1 MFGVESWGSLFS
13 SAVGVLYLGA
23 VITTIVVVILDN
35 RNPVKTLSWVLV
47 LSFLPMVGLVLYYFF
62 GRDTRKE
69 KLIGKK
75 GFARLTRRPMAE
87 YQQQQALVVQEDQ
100 HAVMQ
105 YFRNVNDSLPFDGND
120 VAFYTS
126 GEAMI
131 EALLEAIAGAK
142 HHIHIQFYIF
152 EADEVGKKVCE
163 ALMKKAREG
172 VEVERKVRE
181 INVPALEL
189 ITQTAPNRYLVR
201 IVCSKG
207 TYVRTLCHDI
217 GERIGVPAH
226 MSFLLRTRSGAFD
239 LDGAFTIGELREMKE
254 QDRLG
259 EAVTSIEQ
267 SLMHI
272 GEARMELNAK
282 GEKFLTHGAEVV
294 FPGVENLPVDIPLR
308 GYCNGKF
315 LGIAKSNGEAVHICT
330 FLGEDINE

>member
-1 MFGVESWGSLFS
+1 MLEGVVNVLKPPGLTSSDVVSDIRHIFGMKRVGHTGTLDPG
-13 SAVGVLYLGA
+13 AAGVLPICIGRATRLFDYL
-23 VITTIVVVILDN
+23 VD
-35 RNPVKTLSWVLV
+35 
-47 LSFLPMVGLVLYYFF
+47 
-62 GRDTRKE
+62 KE
-69 KLIGKK
+69 KEYIGEIAFGIATDTQDSYGEAVERMDALVTEEMIKAVLPSFTGLQNQTAPLYSALSVGGKK
-75 GFARLTRRPMAE
+75 MYKL
-87 YQQQQALVVQEDQ
+87 
-100 HAVMQ
+100 
-105 YFRNVNDSLPFDGND
+105 
-120 VAFYTS
+120 
-126 GEAMI
+126 
-131 EALLEAIAGAK
+131 
-142 HHIHIQFYIF
+142 
-152 EADEVGKKVCE
+152 
-163 ALMKKAREG
+163 AREG

>member
-1 MFGVESWGSLFS
+1 MLEGVVNVLKPPGLTSSDVVSDIRHIFGIKRVGHTGTLDPG
-13 SAVGVLYLGA
+13 AAGVLPICIGRATRLFDYL
-23 VITTIVVVILDN
+23 VD
-35 RNPVKTLSWVLV
+35 
-47 LSFLPMVGLVLYYFF
+47 
-62 GRDTRKE
+62 KE
-69 KLIGKK
+69 KEYIGEIAFGIATDTQDSYGEAVERMDAVVTEEMIKAVLPSFTGLQNQTAPLYSALSVGGKK
-75 GFARLTRRPMAE
+75 MYKL
-87 YQQQQALVVQEDQ
+87 
-100 HAVMQ
+100 
-105 YFRNVNDSLPFDGND
+105 
-120 VAFYTS
+120 
-126 GEAMI
+126 
-131 EALLEAIAGAK
+131 
-142 HHIHIQFYIF
+142 
-152 EADEVGKKVCE
+152 
-163 ALMKKAREG
+163 AREG

>member
-1 MFGVESWGSLFS
+1 MLEGVVNVLKPPGLTSSDVVSDIRHIFGIKRVGHTGTLDPG
-13 SAVGVLYLGA
+13 AAGVLPICIGRATRLFDYL
-23 VITTIVVVILDN
+23 VD
-35 RNPVKTLSWVLV
+35 
-47 LSFLPMVGLVLYYFF
+47 
-62 GRDTRKE
+62 KE
-69 KLIGKK
+69 KEYIGEIAFGIATDTQDSYGEAVERMDAVVTEEMIKAVLPSFTGLQNQTAPLYSALSVGGKK
-75 GFARLTRRPMAE
+75 MYKL
-87 YQQQQALVVQEDQ
+87 
-100 HAVMQ
+100 
-105 YFRNVNDSLPFDGND
+105 
-120 VAFYTS
+120 
-126 GEAMI
+126 
-131 EALLEAIAGAK
+131 
-142 HHIHIQFYIF
+142 
-152 EADEVGKKVCE
+152 
-163 ALMKKAREG
+163 AREG

-294 FPGVENLPVDIPLR
+294 FPGVKNLPVDIPLR

>member
-1 MFGVESWGSLFS
+1 MLEGVVNVLKPPGLTSSDVVSDIRHIFGMKRVGHTGTLDPG
-13 SAVGVLYLGA
+13 AAGVLPICIGRATRLFDYL
-23 VITTIVVVILDN
+23 VD
-35 RNPVKTLSWVLV
+35 
-47 LSFLPMVGLVLYYFF
+47 
-62 GRDTRKE
+62 KE
-69 KLIGKK
+69 KEYIGEIAFGIATDTQDSYGEAVDHMDAVVTEEMIKAVLPSFTGLQNQTAPLYSALSVGGKK
-75 GFARLTRRPMAE
+75 MYKL
-87 YQQQQALVVQEDQ
+87 
-100 HAVMQ
+100 
-105 YFRNVNDSLPFDGND
+105 
-120 VAFYTS
+120 
-126 GEAMI
+126 
-131 EALLEAIAGAK
+131 
-142 HHIHIQFYIF
+142 
-152 EADEVGKKVCE
+152 
-163 ALMKKAREG
+163 AREG

-189 ITQTAPNRYLVR
+189 ITQTALNRYLVR

>member
-1 MFGVESWGSLFS
+1 MLEGVVNVLKPPGLTSSDVVSDIRHIFGIKRVGHTGTLDPG
-13 SAVGVLYLGA
+13 AAGVLPICIGRATRLFDYL
-23 VITTIVVVILDN
+23 VD
-35 RNPVKTLSWVLV
+35 
-47 LSFLPMVGLVLYYFF
+47 
-62 GRDTRKE
+62 KE
-69 KLIGKK
+69 KEYIGEIAFGIATDTQDSYGEAVERMDAVVTEEMVKAVLPSFTGLQNQTAPLYSALSVGGKK
-75 GFARLTRRPMAE
+75 MYKL
-87 YQQQQALVVQEDQ
+87 
-100 HAVMQ
+100 
-105 YFRNVNDSLPFDGND
+105 
-120 VAFYTS
+120 
-126 GEAMI
+126 
-131 EALLEAIAGAK
+131 
-142 HHIHIQFYIF
+142 
-152 EADEVGKKVCE
+152 
-163 ALMKKAREG
+163 AREG

>member
-1 MFGVESWGSLFS
+1 MLEGVVNVLKPPGLTSSDVVSDIRHIFGIKRVGHTGTLDPG
-13 SAVGVLYLGA
+13 AAGVLPICIGRATRLFDYL
-23 VITTIVVVILDN
+23 VD
-35 RNPVKTLSWVLV
+35 
-47 LSFLPMVGLVLYYFF
+47 
-62 GRDTRKE
+62 KE
-69 KLIGKK
+69 KEYIGEIAFGIATDTQDSYGEAVERMDAVVTEEMIKAVLPQFIGLQNQTAPLYSALSVGGKK
-75 GFARLTRRPMAE
+75 MYKL
-87 YQQQQALVVQEDQ
+87 
-100 HAVMQ
+100 
-105 YFRNVNDSLPFDGND
+105 
-120 VAFYTS
+120 
-126 GEAMI
+126 
-131 EALLEAIAGAK
+131 
-142 HHIHIQFYIF
+142 
-152 EADEVGKKVCE
+152 
-163 ALMKKAREG
+163 AREG

>member
-1 MFGVESWGSLFS
+1 MLEGVVNVLKPPGLTSSDVVSDIRHIFGMKRVGHTGTLDPG
-13 SAVGVLYLGA
+13 AAGVLPICIGRATRLFDYL
-23 VITTIVVVILDN
+23 VD
-35 RNPVKTLSWVLV
+35 
-47 LSFLPMVGLVLYYFF
+47 
-62 GRDTRKE
+62 KE
-69 KLIGKK
+69 KEYIGEIAFGIATDTQDSYGEAVERMDAVVTEEMVKAVLPSFTGLQNQTAPLYSALSVGGKK
-75 GFARLTRRPMAE
+75 MYKL
-87 YQQQQALVVQEDQ
+87 
-100 HAVMQ
+100 
-105 YFRNVNDSLPFDGND
+105 
-120 VAFYTS
+120 
-126 GEAMI
+126 
-131 EALLEAIAGAK
+131 
-142 HHIHIQFYIF
+142 
-152 EADEVGKKVCE
+152 
-163 ALMKKAREG
+163 AREG

-217 GERIGVPAH
+217 GERIEVPAH

>member
-1 MFGVESWGSLFS
+1 MLEGVVNVLKPPGLTSSDVVSDIRHIFGMKRVGHTGTLDPG
-13 SAVGVLYLGA
+13 AAGVLPICIGRATRLFDYL
-23 VITTIVVVILDN
+23 VD
-35 RNPVKTLSWVLV
+35 
-47 LSFLPMVGLVLYYFF
+47 
-62 GRDTRKE
+62 KE
-69 KLIGKK
+69 KEYIGEIAFGIATDTQDSYGEAVEHMDAVVTEEMVKAVLPLFTGLQNQTAPLYSALSVGGKK
-75 GFARLTRRPMAE
+75 MYKL
-87 YQQQQALVVQEDQ
+87 
-100 HAVMQ
+100 
-105 YFRNVNDSLPFDGND
+105 
-120 VAFYTS
+120 
-126 GEAMI
+126 
-131 EALLEAIAGAK
+131 
-142 HHIHIQFYIF
+142 
-152 EADEVGKKVCE
+152 
-163 ALMKKAREG
+163 AREG

-201 IVCSKG
+201 VVCSKG

-330 FLGEDINE
+330 FLGEEINE

>member
-1 MFGVESWGSLFS
+1 MLEGVVNVLKPPGLTSSDVVSDIRHIFGMKRVGHTGTLDPG
-13 SAVGVLYLGA
+13 AAGVLPICIGRATRLFDYL
-23 VITTIVVVILDN
+23 VD
-35 RNPVKTLSWVLV
+35 
-47 LSFLPMVGLVLYYFF
+47 
-62 GRDTRKE
+62 KE
-69 KLIGKK
+69 KEYIGEIAFGIATDTQDSYGEAVERMDAVVTEDMIKAVLPSFTGLQNQMAPLYSALSVGGKK
-75 GFARLTRRPMAE
+75 MYKL
-87 YQQQQALVVQEDQ
+87 
-100 HAVMQ
+100 
-105 YFRNVNDSLPFDGND
+105 
-120 VAFYTS
+120 
-126 GEAMI
+126 
-131 EALLEAIAGAK
+131 
-142 HHIHIQFYIF
+142 
-152 EADEVGKKVCE
+152 
-163 ALMKKAREG
+163 AREG

>member
-1 MFGVESWGSLFS
+1 MLEGVVNVLKPPGLTSSDVVSDIRHIFGMKRVGHTGTLDPG
-13 SAVGVLYLGA
+13 AAGVLPICIGRATRLFDYL
-23 VITTIVVVILDN
+23 VD
-35 RNPVKTLSWVLV
+35 
-47 LSFLPMVGLVLYYFF
+47 
-62 GRDTRKE
+62 KE
-69 KLIGKK
+69 KEYIGEIAFGIATDTQDSYGEAVERMDAVVTEEMVKAVLPSFTGLQRQTAPLYSALSVGGKK
-75 GFARLTRRPMAE
+75 MYKL
-87 YQQQQALVVQEDQ
+87 
-100 HAVMQ
+100 
-105 YFRNVNDSLPFDGND
+105 
-120 VAFYTS
+120 
-126 GEAMI
+126 
-131 EALLEAIAGAK
+131 
-142 HHIHIQFYIF
+142 
-152 EADEVGKKVCE
+152 
-163 ALMKKAREG
+163 AREG

-189 ITQTAPNRYLVR
+189 LTQTAPNRYLVR

-330 FLGEDINE
+330 FLGEEINE

>member
-1 MFGVESWGSLFS
+1 MLEGVVNVLKPPGLTSSDVVSDIRHIFGMKRVGHTGTLDPG
-13 SAVGVLYLGA
+13 AAGVLPICIGRATRLFDYL
-23 VITTIVVVILDN
+23 VD
-35 RNPVKTLSWVLV
+35 
-47 LSFLPMVGLVLYYFF
+47 
-62 GRDTRKE
+62 KE
-69 KLIGKK
+69 KEYIGEIAFGIATDTQDSYGEAVEHMDAVVTEEMVKAVLPLFTGLQNQTAPLYSALSVGGKK
-75 GFARLTRRPMAE
+75 MYKL
-87 YQQQQALVVQEDQ
+87 
-100 HAVMQ
+100 
-105 YFRNVNDSLPFDGND
+105 
-120 VAFYTS
+120 
-126 GEAMI
+126 
-131 EALLEAIAGAK
+131 
-142 HHIHIQFYIF
+142 
-152 EADEVGKKVCE
+152 
-163 ALMKKAREG
+163 AREG

-254 QDRLG
+254 QNRLG

>member
-1 MFGVESWGSLFS
+1 MLEGVVNVLKPPGLTSSDVVSDIRHIFGLKRVGHTGTLDPG
-13 SAVGVLYLGA
+13 AAGVLPICIGRATRLFDYL
-23 VITTIVVVILDN
+23 VD
-35 RNPVKTLSWVLV
+35 
-47 LSFLPMVGLVLYYFF
+47 
-62 GRDTRKE
+62 KE
-69 KLIGKK
+69 KEYIGEIAFGIATDTQDSYGEAVERMDAVVTEEMIKAVLPQFIGLQNQTAPLYSALSVGGKK
-75 GFARLTRRPMAE
+75 MYKL
-87 YQQQQALVVQEDQ
+87 
-100 HAVMQ
+100 
-105 YFRNVNDSLPFDGND
+105 
-120 VAFYTS
+120 
-126 GEAMI
+126 
-131 EALLEAIAGAK
+131 
-142 HHIHIQFYIF
+142 
-152 EADEVGKKVCE
+152 
-163 ALMKKAREG
+163 AREG